1 MIKWVRLDERMI
13 HGQVAT
19 KWSRTLGVDR
29 IVVADDTAAASDI
42 MQKSLMMAAPATC
55 KTAIVTVD
63 KAVSLCNDPRAAGLK
78 ILLIV
83 STPENLLRVAK
94 EVKDIPQINV
104 GNYGRID
111 PKHGT
116 EARKTYTKNLYA
128 YEDEVEVLR
137 QVMATGIPCNVQTIP
152 DDVPQELSKV
162 LAEHGALPENRKK
175 YKEEKSLCQLPLQS
189 SVQSCM
195 RSSTGLTRTPCPG
208 SA

>member
-94 EVKDIPQINV
+94 DTGSPASPD
-104 GNYGRID
+104 RW
-111 PKHGT
+111 
-116 EARKTYTKNLYA
+116 ARS
-128 YEDEVEVLR
+128 D
-137 QVMATGIPCNVQTIP
+137 
-152 DDVPQELSKV
+152 
-162 LAEHGALPENRKK
+162 
-175 YKEEKSLCQLPLQS
+175 
-189 SVQSCM
+189 
-195 RSSTGLTRTPCPG
+195 G
-208 SA
+208 SASGATTVRDIVYPPVASVLSGSGICALC

>member
-29 IVVADDTAAASDI
+29 IVVADDT
-42 MQKSLMMAAPATC
+42 PATC

-104 GNYGRID
+104 GNYGRIA

-162 LAEHGALPENRKK
+162 LG
-175 YKEEKSLCQLPLQS
+175 
-189 SVQSCM
+189 
-195 RSSTGLTRTPCPG
+195 
-208 SA
+208 

>member
-104 GNYGRID
+104 GNYGRIA

-116 EARKTYTKNLYA
+116 EA
-128 YEDEVEVLR
+128 EVLR

-162 LAEHGALPENRKK
+162 LG
-175 YKEEKSLCQLPLQS
+175 
-189 SVQSCM
+189 
-195 RSSTGLTRTPCPG
+195 
-208 SA
+208 

>member
-29 IVVADDTAAASDI
+29 IIVADDVAASSEI

-55 KTAIVTVD
+55 KTAIVSVE
-63 KAVSLCNDPRAAGLK
+63 KGIALCNDPRAAALK

-104 GNYGRID
+104 GNYGRIAA
-111 PKHGT
+111 KRGT
-116 EARKTYTKNLYA
+116 EQRHTYTKNLYA
-128 YEDEVEVLR
+128 YEDEAAILKEVA
-137 QVMATGIPCNVQTIP
+137 ATGLPCNVQAIP
-152 DDVPQELSKV
+152 DEVPQDLTKV
-162 LAEHGALPENRKK
+162 LG
-175 YKEEKSLCQLPLQS
+175 
-189 SVQSCM
+189 
-195 RSSTGLTRTPCPG
+195 
-208 SA
+208 

>member
-104 GNYGRID
+104 GNYGRV
-111 PKHGT
+111 
-116 EARKTYTKNLYA
+116 ARIIK
-128 YEDEVEVLR
+128 
-137 QVMATGIPCNVQTIP
+137 
-152 DDVPQELSKV
+152 
-162 LAEHGALPENRKK
+162 
-175 YKEEKSLCQLPLQS
+175 
-189 SVQSCM
+189 
-195 RSSTGLTRTPCPG
+195 
-208 SA
+208 

>member
-1 MIKWVRLDERMI
+1 
-13 HGQVAT
+13 
-19 KWSRTLGVDR
+19 
-29 IVVADDTAAASDI
+29 

-104 GNYGRID
+104 GNYGRIA

-116 EARKTYTKNLYA
+116 EARKTIPRICMPTRTKSRFCGRSWQPGFPAMCRPSPMMFRRNFPRYWLSM
-128 YEDEVEVLR
+128 VLCLK
-137 QVMATGIPCNVQTIP
+137 I
-152 DDVPQELSKV
+152 
-162 LAEHGALPENRKK
+162 
-175 YKEEKSLCQLPLQS
+175 EKSTRRKNRYVNYRCNHLCSRVCGHQL
-189 SVQSCM
+189 
-195 RSSTGLTRTPCPG
+195 
-208 SA
+208 A

>member
-83 STPENLLRVAK
+83 SGTDKA
-94 EVKDIPQINV
+94 DI
-104 GNYGRID
+104 
-111 PKHGT
+111 
-116 EARKTYTKNLYA
+116 LY
-128 YEDEVEVLR
+128 
-137 QVMATGIPCNVQTIP
+137 Q
-152 DDVPQELSKV
+152 
-162 LAEHGALPENRKK
+162 
-175 YKEEKSLCQLPLQS
+175 SLCGPITPHVPASILQLHNDVTVVADEAAL
-189 SVQSCM
+189 
-195 RSSTGLTRTPCPG
+195 
-208 SA
+208 AKFAK